1 MQPLYLSPTRYFKLE
16 VFMVKNH
23 INARSPWKHN
33 PNLIRNKFHNPSI
46 NKIAYIS
53 MYLHINLSIYIY
65 IYIIAEA
72 KRKWVPTIKAV
83 LTRIQV

>member
-1 MQPLYLSPTRYFKLE
+1 
-16 VFMVKNH
+16 
-23 INARSPWKHN
+23 
-33 PNLIRNKFHNPSI
+33 
-46 NKIAYIS
+46 
-53 MYLHINLSIYIY
+53 MYLHINLSIY